1 MLVTQTRVVA
11 GGDEKWSDAEQIL
24 KAEPETCTRP
34 SDEGCE
40 GRGGLASIGVR
51 RVVSMELPSSDSE
64 GCEQRTWGQEA
75 NYEIRNS
82 GLDMQFETSDTQV
95 EL

>member
-34 SDEGCE
+34 SDEGFE
-40 GRGGLASIGVR
+40 GRGGGTCKCWGLESGKYGVALR
-51 RVVSMELPSSDSE
+51 
-64 GCEQRTWGQEA
+64 
-75 NYEIRNS
+75 
-82 GLDMQFETSDTQV
+82 
-95 EL
+95 

>member
-34 SDEGCE
+34 SDEGFE
-40 GRGGLASIGVR
+40 GRGGGDLQVLG
-51 RVVSMELPSSDSE
+51 
-64 GCEQRTWGQEA
+64 
-75 NYEIRNS
+75 S
-82 GLDMQFETSDTQV
+82 GEW
-95 EL
+95 